1 MPESPQWLVSEDRD
15 AEACEVLKMVYPDGY
30 GVDSIAREIWET
42 IEKENKD
49 EGRRPVMG
57 STRRGC
63 GEGESRPEAAAAGF
77 RPPVCVRWEQR
88 SWHRLSSDGMGKLW
102 HSASYVA
109 MEGWDNVSVFSP
121 YISTF

>member
-1 MPESPQWLVSEDRD
+1 MRTNSTPSPRALKVSIMPESPQWLVSEDRD

-57 STRRGC
+57 STRTQSHSYQGTH
-63 GEGESRPEAAAAGF
+63 RPSLA
-77 RPPVCVRWEQR
+77 
-88 SWHRLSSDGMGKLW
+88 
-102 HSASYVA
+102 
-109 MEGWDNVSVFSP
+109 
-121 YISTF
+121 